1 MNVSE
6 IKSEGLL
13 REYQIVITAA
23 EIDAEVSKK
32 LAEIAATVKIP
43 GFRPGK
49 VPLSVVKSRFGDQVR
64 GDAIKVA
71 LDEGAKQAIEGND
84 LRLASQPQ
92 VDIKAY
98 DEGNDLE
105 ASLSC
110 EVMPQISMPDLG
122 NLNIERPTIE
132 SNPQEVEETLVR
144 IADENRPTV
153 PIVKERAAKLGD
165 VVIIDF
171 IGRIDG
177 EAFEGGT
184 AEGHSLELGSNSFIP
199 GFEDGFGGSQV
210 RGNA

>member
-13 REYQIVITAA
+13 REYQILITAA
-23 EIDAEVSKK
+23 EIDAEVGKK

-98 DEGNDLE
+98 DEGNDLK

-122 NLNIERPTIE
+122 NLSIERPTIE

-153 PIVKERAAKLGD
+153 PIL
-165 VVIIDF
+165 
-171 IGRIDG
+171 
-177 EAFEGGT
+177 
-184 AEGHSLELGSNSFIP
+184 SLIHI
-199 GFEDGFGGSQV
+199 
-210 RGNA
+210 